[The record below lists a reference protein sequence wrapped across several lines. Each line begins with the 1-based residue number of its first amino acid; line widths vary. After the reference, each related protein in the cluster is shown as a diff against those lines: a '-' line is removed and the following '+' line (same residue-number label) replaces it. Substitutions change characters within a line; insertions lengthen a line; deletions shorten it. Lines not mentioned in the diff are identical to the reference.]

1 MTLFPRDS
9 LERMGV
15 TTRSVQS
22 EKGPRVKPH
31 RNAKTTPAMRALIAH
46 HHRVGLFHLTVLVKI
61 DEPGGHHMAANVK
74 G

>member
-1 MTLFPRDS
+1 
-9 LERMGV
+9 
-15 TTRSVQS
+15 
-22 EKGPRVKPH
+22 VKPH